1 MLFKNKAKI
10 KINLIID
17 LNINQEDKKPIIK
30 RIKLFKIYFLKQTAS
45 TIQLNSLVPLNSL
58 N

>member
-1 MLFKNKAKI
+1 MNFSKCIGISTVKK
-10 KINLIID
+10 KKNLIID
-17 LNINQEDKKPIIK
+17 LNINNKTNKII
-30 RIKLFKIYFLKQTAS
+30 LKIYFLKQTAS